1 MPTYKPYLTVKDTP
15 NRKTRKGE
23 RVKIFLTNQA
33 ASKKLRKAR
42 KEAREALLAAQEEP
56 TEE

>member
-1 MPTYKPYLTVKDTP
+1 MPNYKPYLTVKDTP

-23 RVKIFLTNQA
+23 RVKIFLANKEA
-33 ASKKLRKAR
+33 NRKLQKAR
-42 KEAREALLAAQEEP
+42 KAEKEARLAAQEEI